1 MADREW
7 WSKAEVRSSSSRL
20 EVGGGGR
27 RVECMVPEEFNV
39 WFLKVECMVSEGFNV
54 WFLKVECM
62 VSEEFN
68 VWFLKVECMVPEGR
82 MYGF

>member
-1 MADREW
+1 
-7 WSKAEVRSSSSRL
+7 
-20 EVGGGGR
+20 
-27 RVECMVPEEFNV
+27 
-39 WFLKVECMVSEGFNV
+39 MVSEEVNV

>member
-20 EVGGGGR
+20 EVGGGAG
-27 RVECMVPEEFNV
+27 ESNV
-39 WFLKVECMVSEGFNV
+39 WFLKVECMVP
-54 WFLKVECM
+54 
-62 VSEEFN
+62 EEFN

>member
-1 MADREW
+1 
-7 WSKAEVRSSSSRL
+7 
-20 EVGGGGR
+20 
-27 RVECMVPEEFNV
+27 
-39 WFLKVECMVSEGFNV
+39 MVSEEFNV

-82 MYGF
+82 MYGS